1 MSVSNAQAG
10 LTESDDITGEHG
22 TLSLPVLEPIETDD
36 ELAVDDND
44 DDDRSRGFDPY
55 NSGSFV
61 LKK

>member
-1 MSVSNAQAG
+1 MSASQSEAG
-10 LTESDDITGEHG
+10 PTENDDVTGEHG
-22 TLSLPVLEPIETDD
+22 TLSLPVLELNETDD
-36 ELAVDDND
+36 GTGDG